1 MIRIKEIAYIGYPVT
16 DIARARAFF
25 EGLLNLTPSTQF
37 EHEGRSWIEYDIGA
51 ATLAISN
58 MSAGQWKPSADGP
71 SVALE
76 VVDFDGAVE
85 ALRTARVAFAVEPM
99 DSGVCR
105 MAIVLDPDGNAI
117 AIHQRKAA

>member
-25 EGLLNLTPSTQF
+25 EGLLNLKPSTQF
-37 EHEGRSWIEYDIGA
+37 EHKGRSWIEYDIGA

-58 MSAGQWKPSADGP
+58 MLPGQWKPSADGP

-76 VVDFDGAVE
+76 VVDFDAAVE
-85 ALRTARVAFAVEPM
+85 TLRAANVTFAVEPM

-117 AIHQRKAA
+117 AVHQRKAA

>member
-1 MIRIKEIAYIGYPVT
+1 MIRIKEIASVGYPVT
-16 DIARARAFF
+16 DVARARAFF
-25 EGLLNLTPSTQF
+25 EGLLNLKPSTQF
-37 EHEGRSWIEYDIGA
+37 DHEGRSWIEYDVGA

-58 MSAGQWKPSADGP
+58 MSAEQWKPSADGP

-76 VVDFDGAVE
+76 VIDFDVAIE
-85 ALRTARVAFAVEPM
+85 TLRAAKVSFAVEPM

-117 AIHQRKAA
+117 TIHQRKAA